1 MTAGEKNFALRI
13 EHLLNKIVAPEY
25 RQLNIEALMA
35 LAALSEHNPDLNIE
49 EYIVL
54 DVLIGHA
61 VRLAW
66 LDLNLQNTS
75 TSDLD
80 ASAFDPANYDR
91 YKSSAWSAF
100 YQSSPYTCATYLV
113 RSLQFL
119 SQLADSEPKSGQL
132 V

>member
-35 LAALSEHNPDLNIE
+35 LAALSERNPELNIA

-66 LDLNLQNTS
+66 LDLNLQNTD
-75 TSDLD
+75 TSNLD

-119 SQLADSEPKSGQL
+119 SQLA